1 MILDQFRLDDQVAV
15 VTGGNRGLGLGIAT
29 ALSEAGANIV
39 SIQHTEDVSQL
50 ASNIASTG
58 RQLLPL
64 AIDLAQEEAAERA
77 LEATLKHFGRVDILV
92 NNAGIQ
98 RRAPSVDFSLQDWDD
113 VMHINLRSV
122 FTFCQ
127 VFGREMVR
135 QGHGKIINI
144 ASLLAFQGG
153 LTIPAYTASKHGV
166 VGLTRALCN
175 EWSSRGVN
183 VNAIAPGYMDTEMN
197 TALRAD
203 SQRNRQI
210 TERIP
215 AKHWGSPADMGG
227 AAVFLASSAS
237 DYIHGQV
244 LTVDGG
250 WLAR

>member
-1 MILDQFRLDDQVAV
+1 MILDQFRLDGQVAV
-15 VTGGNRGLGLGIAT
+15 VTGGNRGLGMGIAT
-29 ALSEAGANIV
+29 ALSEAGADIV
-39 SIQHTEDVSQL
+39 SIQHTDDVSQL
-50 ASNIASTG
+50 ASNIADTG

-64 AIDLAQEEAAERA
+64 AIDLAQEGAAERVLA
-77 LEATLKHFGRVDILV
+77 ATLQRFGHVDILV

-113 VMHINLRSV
+113 VIHINLRAV

-153 LTIPAYTASKHGV
+153 FTIPAYTASKHGV

-175 EWSSRGVN
+175 EWASQGVN

-197 TALRAD
+197 TALRANP
-203 SQRNRQI
+203 QRNREI
-210 TERIP
+210 SERIP
-215 AKHWGSPADMGG
+215 AKRWGTPADMGG
-227 AAVFLASSAS
+227 AAVFLASAAS
-237 DYIHGQV
+237 DYINGQV
-244 LTVDGG
+244 LTIDGG

>member
-1 MILDQFRLDDQVAV
+1 MILDQFRLDGQVAV

-29 ALSEAGANIV
+29 ALCEAGANIV
-39 SIQHTEDVSQL
+39 SIQRTTETAQL
-50 ASNIASTG
+50 AERVESAQ

-64 AIDLAQEEAAERA
+64 ALDLATDDAAERA
-77 LEATLKHFGRVDILV
+77 LEATLATFGRVDILV

-98 RRAPSVDFSLQDWDD
+98 RRAPSTNFPLSDWDA
-113 VMHINLRSV
+113 VINVNLRAV

-127 VFGREMVR
+127 VFGREMVQ

-144 ASLLAFQGG
+144 ASLLSFQGG
-153 LTIPAYTASKHGV
+153 YTVPAYAASKHGV
-166 VGLTRALCN
+166 VGLTKALCN
-175 EWSSRGVN
+175 EWAALGVN

-197 TALRAD
+197 SALRANP
-203 SQRNRQI
+203 QRNQEI
-210 TERIP
+210 SARIP
-215 AKHWGSPADMGG
+215 AKRWGLPEDMGG
-227 AAVFLASSAS
+227 VALFLASPVS